1 MKDLGYFG
9 LCTGVG
15 ILCALIYERGKIVG
29 KAELAEQAAEALG
42 KIAEVA
48 EEVAEKA
55 SES

>member
-29 KAELAEQAAEALG
+29 KAELAGQAAEALG